1 MRLRLL
7 LIGSLLLLS
16 LGAVAQKKIVYRADW
31 AYHDEENFPGIEKL
45 VGNVIFKQDNTI
57 GYCDSAYNY
66 PRDNYLIAFGSP
78 VKIRINDSLTLY
90 GDQVVYEGNSKLSNI
105 LR

>member
-45 VGNVIFKQDNTI
+45 V
-57 GYCDSAYNY
+57 
-66 PRDNYLIAFGSP
+66 
-78 VKIRINDSLTLY
+78 
-90 GDQVVYEGNSKLSNI
+90 EM
-105 LR
+105 